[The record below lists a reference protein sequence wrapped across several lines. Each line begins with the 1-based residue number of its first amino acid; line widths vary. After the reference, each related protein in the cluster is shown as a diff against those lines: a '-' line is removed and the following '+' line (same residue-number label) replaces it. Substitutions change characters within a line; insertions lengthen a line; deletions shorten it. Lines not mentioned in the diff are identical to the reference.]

1 MRVWPIRFKLF
12 AFPLVAVLLL
22 GLTAFTLFQSTHTY
36 LNDLHHAVAAAILP
50 PQAIHAPGDAAL
62 RAAQAAAAQAMDQ
75 ADQNFA
81 DNRLGIGACLAI
93 AVVILLGAAWAE
105 ASAIAAGLPRR
116 YGLGLDADPAESGEP
131 GSDTTGARGSLPP
144 DFEVL
149 PAPADGA
156 AHEGRLRR
164 SSEFLEF
171 AQAAGGFGVFE
182 LDLVTGQVTGTPLF
196 YELAGIENS
205 SALFSRDE
213 WLATIHPEDLESV
226 ILRLNEAITCAG
238 KYQMEYRTLPARG
251 AARWLAGAGRVLRD
265 SEGLPARAVGTV
277 TDITER
283 KQLESSLRYATD
295 SLNLAQSVAG
305 VATMDFDLQ
314 RKSWF
319 ASANFNE
326 ILGIPPGTPLEDR
339 EAQMKAVH
347 PDDLERV
354 RRAPWD
360 TTPEKPSYHC
370 EFRVILPDGAERWI
384 SETTTCAHDRAG
396 QLTRITGSLVDI
408 THLRRT
414 ELALDSMEKRLART
428 VRGTR
433 DGVWELD
440 LATHRAWVGARF
452 EELLGYRSGE
462 LEHSREHFEAL
473 IHPEDVEL
481 AKSALEFHL
490 AGGPPIDVEVR
501 IAHKAGHYE
510 WVRLRGQADRDAA
523 GKPTWLAGS
532 MQLITDR
539 KMAEQ
544 AAIEAKL
551 AAEAANR
558 AKSDFL
564 ANVSHEIRTPM
575 NGVIGMS
582 QLLAETSLS
591 DTQREYVDIIRG
603 SAKALLS
610 LINDVLDLSK
620 IEAGQLE
627 LECVE
632 FDLRSVMHETVA
644 VMALQAAAKGIELI
658 VDCTDA
664 PAVLRGDPS
673 RLRQIVMNLVGNAVK
688 FTHEGH
694 VEIDCSAVAGT
705 NAPVLKVA
713 VTDTGIGIPKDR
725 IDRLFKMF
733 SQVDSSTTRHY
744 GGSGLGLSIVK
755 RLSEL
760 MGGAVEVQSEPGRGS
775 TFWVTVPVDVVSWSP
790 NFPQVGVGKRVL
802 IVDDVPASRR
812 SIERKLH
819 LFGYDV
825 VSAGSADEA
834 LEALNAGEKFDIM
847 AADDIMPGRGGLDLL
862 AILREDPRY
871 ATLPFVL
878 LSLFGADHDIDNWT
892 HRPDAVASK
901 PIRVAKLVGVF
912 NKVLGG
918 DRQLVPGR
926 TAPRPAIASFHGRK
940 ILLVEDNAVN
950 QRVAQRML
958 QWLAA
963 EVTIANNGAE
973 ALERLAETP
982 FDAVLMDCQMPVM
995 DGFTA
1000 TRQIRENERRSGGRR
1015 LPIIALSANV
1025 MTEDRERC
1033 IDAGMDAHLAKPLDP
1048 ARLVEYLGRFL
1059 TEQARPAEVDLTA
1072 LRELTSGDTEF
1083 ESELVGTFLQS
1094 GDQCLADIIQAL
1106 AAHDLD
1112 TVGRRAH
1119 SLKGAS
1125 ANIHAHSLSA
1135 AASQLEA
1142 AARQG
1147 ALPKVTALVDEIRR
1161 RLSAV
1166 GLELAKVG

>member
-1 MRVWPIRFKLF
+1 MRVWPIRLKLF

-22 GLTAFTLFQSTHTY
+22 GVTAFTLFQTTHTY
-36 LNDLHHAVAAAILP
+36 LDDLHRAVAAAILP
-50 PQAIHAPGDAAL
+50 PEAAHAPGDAAL
-62 RAAQAAAAQAMDQ
+62 RAAQAAAGQAMDQ
-75 ADQNFA
+75 AEQNFA
-81 DNRLGIGACLAI
+81 DNRLGLGACLSI

-116 YGLGLDADPAESGEP
+116 YGLGLDAADAGAP
-131 GSDTTGARGSLPP
+131 GSEASGARGSIPAAAL
-144 DFEVL
+144 L
-149 PAPADGA
+149 PAPADSGA
-156 AHEGRLRR
+156 HQGRLRR

-213 WLATIHPEDLESV
+213 WLATIHPEDLEIV
-226 ILRLNEAITCAG
+226 IQRLNEAITRAG
-238 KYQMEYRTLPARG
+238 KFQMEYRTLPASG
-251 AARWLAGAGRVLRD
+251 DARWLAGAGRVLRD
-265 SEGLPARAVGTV
+265 SEGLPARAIGTV

-283 KQLESSLRYATD
+283 QKLESSLRYTTE
-295 SLNLAQSVAG
+295 SLNLAQAVAG
-305 VATMDFDLQ
+305 VATMDFDL
-314 RKSWF
+314 RRNSWF

-326 ILGIPPGTPLEDR
+326 ILGIPKDTRLDDL
-339 EAQMKAVH
+339 EAQMQAVH

-360 TTPEKPSYHC
+360 TTPENPSYHC

-396 QLTRITGSLVDI
+396 KLTRITGSMVDI

-452 EELLGYRSGE
+452 EELLGYRTGE
-462 LEHSREHFEAL
+462 LEHSRERFEAL

-481 AKSALEFHL
+481 ARSALNFHL

-510 WVRLRGQADRDAA
+510 WVRLRGQADHDAA
-523 GKPTWLAGS
+523 GKPTGLAGS

-582 QLLAETSLS
+582 QMLAETALS

-603 SAKALLS
+603 SARALLS

-694 VEIDCSAVAGT
+694 VEIDCSAVAGMEP
-705 NAPVLKVA
+705 PVLKVA
-713 VTDTGIGIPKDR
+713 VTDTGIGIPPDR

-755 RLSEL
+755 RLTEI
-760 MGGAVEVQSEPGRGS
+760 MGGSVEVRTEPGKGS
-775 TFWVTVPVDVVSWSP
+775 TFSIAVPLEVVSWSP
-790 NFPQVGVGKRVL
+790 NFPQIGAGKRVL
-802 IVDDVPASRR
+802 IVDDVLASRR
-812 SIERKLH
+812 SIGRKLP

-825 VSAGSADEA
+825 VSAGSAEEA
-834 LEALNAGEKFDIM
+834 LELLNAGEKFDIM

-862 AILREDPRY
+862 AILREDPRH

-901 PIRVAKLVGVF
+901 PIRVVKLVGVF

-918 DRQLVPGR
+918 ERHLVPGR

-973 ALERLAETP
+973 ALERIAETA

-1000 TRQIRENERRSGGRR
+1000 TRQIRENERRGGSARR

-1033 IDAGMDAHLAKPLDP
+1033 IDAGMDAHLAKPLDS

-1059 TEQARPAEVDLTA
+1059 TEQARAAEVDLTA
-1072 LRELTSGDTEF
+1072 LRELTSGDAEF

-1135 AASQLEA
+1135 AASQLET

-1147 ALPKVTALVDEIRR
+1147 ALPKVTALVDEIRQ

-1166 GLELAKVG
+1166 GQELAQVG